1 MFTRCH
7 GTESGES
14 KARSRSNWKDCRER
28 KRAFFFPETGG
39 VTRFAA
45 FCCSTTSEKTTQQRE
60 RERSDLDQRKELQK
74 QKVKVNVLLLNNNS
88 YDQDQRM

>member
-1 MFTRCH
+1 MVLNLENQKLEAEVTGGIAER
-7 GTESGES
+7 G
-14 KARSRSNWKDCRER
+14 REH
-28 KRAFFFPETGG
+28 FFFPETGG